1 MGFAMLVKDDVTI
14 MYQTQESLSKDMP
27 SLGEQEL
34 VSANVI
40 YLSVSSIDEVENSL
54 EGIDPVVPR
63 RTTFYG
69 AKEIGVRE
77 PGGYLVMFAEHS
89 EN

>member
-27 SLGEQEL
+27 TLGEQEL

-40 YLSVSSIDEVENSL
+40 YLFVSNIDEVENSL
-54 EGIDPVVPR
+54 EYIDPVVPR

-69 AKEIGVRE
+69 AKEIGERE
-77 PGGYLVMFAEHS
+77 PGGYLVMFTEHS